1 MPNEERPKDAPVS
14 GSAAAWTGWFGR
26 RARISLVVG
35 TALGLMLAISPS
47 TPAAAAVCAPNVSS
61 LVCSERGTGG
71 KPPPKPPAPTWLVKY
86 RVWTNHIKIYKNGH
100 LARDVKVAGN
110 PYLSPQLPKTCHI
123 SQKLRVNW
131 DTTLVWKLNYFTR
144 LCAGR
149 GVGTHA
155 IPLNRYSGR
164 MSMNPADLGKT
175 PGAGSPIS
183 HGCARML
190 EKDAK
195 WIYTKVPLGTTVKI
209 SYAR

>member
-1 MPNEERPKDAPVS
+1 MDRATAIAGS
-14 GSAAAWTGWFGR
+14 GGGRSRLRLPRLAAATFG
-26 RARISLVVG
+26 ALLAATLVLAP
-35 TALGLMLAISPS
+35 TA
-47 TPAAAAVCAPNVSS
+47 PAQAAVCKPKVGS
-61 LVCSERGTGG
+61 LICEETGTGA
-71 KPPPKPPAPTWLVKY
+71 KPPPGPKWVVKY
-86 RVWTNHIKIYKNGH
+86 RVWTNHIKIFKNGV
-100 LARDVKVAGN
+100 LVRDAKVAGN
-110 PYLSPQLPKTCHI
+110 PYLSPQLPRTCYVA
-123 SQKLRVNW
+123 QKLRVNW
-131 DTTLVWKLNYFTR
+131 DKTLVWRLDYFTR

-155 IPLNRYSGR
+155 IPINRDSGR

-195 WIYTKVPLGTTVKI
+195 WIYDHVPLGTKVKI